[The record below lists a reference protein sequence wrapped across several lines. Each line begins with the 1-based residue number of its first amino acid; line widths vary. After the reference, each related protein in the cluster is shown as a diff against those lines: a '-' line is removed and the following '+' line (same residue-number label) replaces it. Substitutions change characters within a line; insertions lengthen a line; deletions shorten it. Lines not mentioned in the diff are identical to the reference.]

1 MWIGETESR
10 QRPKGYAG
18 RRIRSLCPLLA
29 TMNRSVNGAL
39 LPAARLPVQQ
49 RAAVEKATL
58 FR

>member
-39 LPAARLPVQQ
+39 LPAARPAVQQ
-49 RAAVEKATL
+49 RPGIEKPGL